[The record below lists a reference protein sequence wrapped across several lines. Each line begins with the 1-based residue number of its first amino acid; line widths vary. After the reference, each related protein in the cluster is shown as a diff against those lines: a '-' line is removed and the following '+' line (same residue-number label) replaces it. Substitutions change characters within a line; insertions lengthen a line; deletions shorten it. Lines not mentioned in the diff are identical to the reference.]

1 MKCLLSLLR
10 ILGPTKPRNK
20 KSQSATSKMTT
31 KTAGGES
38 SMMRRVLSANKHKV
52 SRLANI
58 MEELQQEVEELKLEN
73 RSLKRV
79 SHRQEREIRKIDEEE
94 AALPVL
100 LQRHSAEM
108 RTLKERLK
116 KNQEVLHRKEKE
128 SQDRDHEIQKLRDK
142 VKSYRELSQEKKLGE
157 RAALAKKLENVESE
171 VALKDKKIMVSNAD
185 VKLIKDVVSS
195 SCLYE
200 DVMQILWNFSFSH
213 LSPYYYINN
222 CMLIGLEIH
231 VWFMRVKS
239 MEMIGCNLFFSVS
252 HA

>member
-171 VALKDKKIMVSNAD
+171 VALKDKKIMVSNVD

-195 SCLYE
+195 SRLYE
-200 DVMQILWNFSFSH
+200 DVMQILWNFSFCH